1 MTNQNKAD
9 HWGDLASILGAEVR
23 EEEPV
28 QDVQPGGETEPEAK
42 DEPVC
47 TPPRKTVA
55 REERPR
61 RAPSDW
67 DALASSLGLEVPP
80 AAAAKPVEPAVPPKP
95 RDEEPESSTVSAE
108 EQEVEPV
115 PAVSMT
121 ELAETVESLSDRV
134 KTAAWGL
141 EHEPTFRIAQEQEAE
156 EVSAEVDRLEVADE
170 LAAEEETPSRV
181 KSKRRRRRKSRSDDK
196 AAVSESAEEPAEA
209 VAESQPEEAEAGE
222 TESEGRHR
230 SKRRRP
236 RRRRQKAESPD
247 KTRPDAMGDDD
258 ADDIFDQD
266 DLESD
271 SGSGKAGHRSIPV
284 WQEAIS
290 IIVEKNLE
298 SRAKKPDSGSSQKRG
313 GRRSGRRGRG

>member
-47 TPPRKTVA
+47 TPPTKTVA

-67 DALASSLGLEVPP
+67 DALASSLGLETPP
-80 AAAAKPVEPAVPPKP
+80 EPAKESVEDLPPRP

-108 EQEVEPV
+108 EQEVEPA

-134 KTAAWGL
+134 KTAPWGL

-156 EVSAEVDRLEVADE
+156 EVSAEVDREEVADE
-170 LAAEEETPSRV
+170 PAAEEETPSRA
-181 KSKRRRRRKSRSDDK
+181 KSKRRRRRRSRPGDK

-298 SRAKKPDSGSSQKRG
+298 SRAKKPDGGASQKRG